1 MVYETILY
9 EKKEGIGK
17 ITFNRP
23 QKLNAFSTKLWSEL
37 DDALDKAEKDEEV
50 RVIVLTGSGRAF
62 SAGDDIADLTT
73 LDPVI
78 GRQYLKDVLGRMT
91 KPERLE
97 KIVIAGV
104 NGLCYGA
111 GFELMLAC
119 DLAIASEKATFAIPE
134 ARVGLWPAF
143 AVTRLYEIVG
153 RKKAKELALTGDAID
168 AKEAERLGIVNK
180 VVPAE
185 QLEDAIR
192 EMAKKITNIAPLP
205 AKLIKV
211 ANNKG
216 LEGTEFVREATSL
229 LYATEDAKEGTNAF
243 LNKRPPVFKGK

>member
-9 EKKEGIGK
+9 ERKEGIAT

-37 DDALDKAEKDEEV
+37 DDALDTAEKDEEV
-50 RVIVLTGSGRAF
+50 RVVVLTGSGRAF
-62 SAGDDIADLTT
+62 SAGDDIADFTT
-73 LDPVI
+73 LDPI
-78 GRQYLKDVLGRMT
+78 SGREYLRDVLSRMT

-97 KIVIAGV
+97 KIVIAAI

-119 DLAIASEKATFAIPE
+119 DLTIASETATFAIPE
-134 ARVGLWPAF
+134 ARVGLWPAV
-143 AVTRLYEIVG
+143 AVTRLHEIVG
-153 RKKAKELALTGDAID
+153 RKKAKELALTGDPID
-168 AKEAERLGIVNK
+168 AREAERLGLVNK

-185 QLEDAIR
+185 QLEDAVK
-192 EMAKKITNIAPLP
+192 EMAKKIIDMAPLP
-205 AKLIKV
+205 AKLIKITF
-211 ANNKG
+211 NRG
-216 LEGTEFVREATSL
+216 LQGTEFSREATSL
-229 LYATEDAKEGTNAF
+229 LYATEDAKEGVNAF